1 MIVQYWQGQEKKM
14 YELIYNFY
22 LTERKKNYRFIAELA
37 L

>member
-1 MIVQYWQGQEKKM
+1 MIVQYWQGQKKK

-22 LTERKKNYRFIAELA
+22 IKERKKNYRFIAELA